1 MAFWKKKFFKNGT
14 SKNGTDHKDDN
25 GPYDN
30 GHEIKY
36 QGHKSKEDSPKNGSI
51 NSLEEAYANLPLV
64 KKPDLTKRQMLP
76 DQERSLT
83 MEEAQRQQQ
92 SMSMEE
98 VMKLQSMKS
107 MTMEEAQ
114 QIQKLRHIQQ
124 QQPHAEGI
132 SGNVAQQQSSKK
144 EKSKLKTNPPSDF
157 IQHHHN
163 HVNAFESYGNV
174 PSWRNEKLSRSSPPS
189 SNVSAQINA
198 ETNAS
203 YSPTWSSSDKS
214 KGDQQIYR
222 TPSPKSVNR
231 NQQIDKT
238 PSPKST
244 HYNQLGAM
252 EKDKKIYV
260 SSVSIPQVTHQ
271 SQQQAQCFV
280 VNNPCMLTGSYP
292 CYVMNVPHS
301 TPYVPVQI
309 YPMMLVPNTSSP
321 NRMNARMV
329 F

>member
-92 SMSMEE
+92 SMIMEE
-98 VMKLQSMKS
+98 AMKLQSMKS

-189 SNVSAQINA
+189 SNVSAQING

-252 EKDKKIYV
+252 EKDKKNLCFKRFNSPSN
-260 SSVSIPQVTHQ
+260 SSKP
-271 SQQQAQCFV
+271 A
-280 VNNPCMLTGSYP
+280 
-292 CYVMNVPHS
+292 
-301 TPYVPVQI
+301 
-309 YPMMLVPNTSSP
+309 TSSMLRGQQSMHVDRFVSMLRYECASFNSIRTSTNLP
-321 NRMNARMV
+321 HDVGAEHI
-329 F
+329 FPK